1 MSKDTTDLDIQTH
14 NDINN
19 NITRINDKSDLI
31 NDDFVNNTD
40 TNLNLHNTSPEAH
53 PDLRKAFE
61 DLISHLIT
69 RTDITDAISKHN
81 KSEEAH
87 SNITKKITDDLT
99 KIKNNIDNIQA
110 DIDSTTEKLN
120 KNDKEMED
128 ADTKLSKQMNDTYVS
143 ISNDIE
149 AHNTDPNAHQNR
161 FTKEN
166 TKLDDTN
173 SYLTTTLDAHNV
185 ADDAHQDIINTI
197 NTNIDNFQSRMNN
210 AVKLTGDQT
219 ISDKKI
225 FTENLVTNGNFV
237 SKKIQLNNNV
247 NSNIDFLSNAHKA
260 SGAYIDGNT
269 LNGNTWKRI
278 ALYEDAQSLI
288 NTAKNNAAGSITNI
302 AAAWSRD
309 RQMVPDGTRWSFSPD
324 VTYTASHNGFIRLEE
339 IRGECISMKY
349 YSAACVFVLIINNR
363 VAVRTS
369 GGLRPRDIV
378 DGHWANVGT
387 DKGGKKHWVPA
398 ALVTNPT
405 IEGRAFLS
413 LVYPIRAGWTWRVG
427 REAGDLWPTYME
439 YIQCYF

>member
-1 MSKDTTDLDIQTH
+1 MSKDTTDLDIQIH

-19 NITRINDKSDLI
+19 NITRINDKSNLI

-40 TNLNLHNTSPEAH
+40 IDLNLHNVSPEAH

-69 RTDITDAISKHN
+69 RSDITDAISKHN
-81 KSEEAH
+81 KNEEAH
-87 SNITKKITDDLT
+87 SNITKEITDDLT
-99 KIKNNIDNIQA
+99 KIKNDIDNVQT
-110 DIDSTTEKLN
+110 DIDSATEKLN
-120 KNDKEMED
+120 KNNKEMED

-149 AHNTDPNAHQNR
+149 THNTDPNAHQNR

-173 SYLTTTLDAHNV
+173 SYLTTTLDAHNI

-197 NTNIDNFQSRMNN
+197 NTNINNFQSRMNN
-210 AVKLTGDQT
+210 AVKLTGNQT

-269 LNGNTWKRI
+269 LNRNAWKRI

-288 NTAKNNAAGSITNI
+288 NTAKNNAAGNITNI

-324 VTYTASHNGFIRLEE
+324 VTYTAPHNGFIRLEE
-339 IRGECISMKY
+339 IRGDWSRMKFD
-349 YSAACVFVLIINNR
+349 SALCTFVLIINNG

-369 GGLRPRDIV
+369 GGLRYLYTV
-378 DGHWANVGT
+378 DGHWYDVGDNDEEWADAPLT
-387 DKGGKKHWVPA
+387 S
-398 ALVTNPT
+398 NPT
-405 IEGRAFLS
+405 ISGRPFLS

-427 REAGDLWPTYME
+427 RESGDLWPTYME